1 MSFSNGFTVLAWVK
15 PNASILKRQSDQNEE
30 TLLAL
35 QKQLLL
41 DFCTLI
47 GVRWN
52 MEVTLHNI
60 GGIPYAFG
68 KNNRFMV
75 SDRTI
80 ANAIGGLIN
89 HLEFL
94 KGSTENTV
102 EDLER
107 YKSCKEKW
115 NVPDQVTESTSGWDP
130 QEPAGTS
137 TASKRKRF

>member
-15 PNASILKRQSDQNEE
+15 PQGPMFKNKDLSDENILSI
-30 TLLAL
+30 

-47 GVRWN
+47 SVRWN
-52 MEVTLHNI
+52 MEVTLHHIN
-60 GGIPYAFG
+60 GIPYAYG
-68 KNNRFMV
+68 KNSRFVV

-80 ANAIGGLIN
+80 NNAIGGLIN
-89 HLEFL
+89 HVEFL
-94 KGSTENTV
+94 KGSTEHTL

-107 YKSCKEKW
+107 YKQCKEKW

-130 QEPAGTS
+130 QEQAGTS
-137 TASKRKRF
+137 TAMKRKRF